1 MATTNIQE
9 LLTQGLFTQPAQQP
23 TVDPRARLTGM
34 ELLTSEALKA
44 GDEAAGLFTE
54 GGNLLR
60 RELIGLTPEEETQ
73 ENLMQDVSNFDNL
86 TTKEQEGVVLGL
98 QALGETAMAGQLAS
112 HVKANLQKVKTE
124 AEAAE
129 KATRTS
135 KIRQTIVERMGEDS
149 RFADIKPL
157 VAVGAFDSDFSS
169 IIKTLTQPS
178 GDKKLGKLYSATDSN
193 GNDII
198 VSVQS
203 QKGKDDKLMTIDGN
217 PIPKGTVLKAGG
229 TKVAVNLNNEE
240 ETALNKELGKLKAKA
255 VMSSYEE
262 ATKAQVGSQVIDDQW
277 DIISSQIGVIS
288 GTAADFKLGAAKA
301 LKAVGLI
308 GGDDSDTDE
317 LIANTETYISN
328 AGNLVARVIKEF
340 GAGTGL
346 SDADRDFA
354 QGIVAGRINLDAKSM
369 KRLIK
374 LQARAVRRQIGEHNK
389 KVSKLSPDNQATLS
403 VKVPEFSWAYDQP
416 QEAGIPSDIQNILD
430 ELTPSGP
437 Q

>member
-1 MATTNIQE
+1 MAKRDIA
-9 LLTQGLFTQPAQQP
+9 GF
-23 TVDPRARLTGM
+23 LTGM
-34 ELLTSEALKA
+34 PSNYAETMLKSGSLA
-44 GDEAAGLFTE
+44 GDVMGGRLKGMLGGGKTVGLSPRE
-54 GGNLLR
+54 EMQKGLR
-60 RELIGLTPEEETQ
+60 
-73 ENLMQDVSNFDNL
+73 NFDNL
-86 TTKEQEGVVLGL
+86 DAQGKRDLIGRL
-98 QALGETAMAGQLAS
+98 QASGQTSLAGQLAAQL
-112 HVKANLQKVKTE
+112 KADLQKAKTE
-124 AEAAE
+124 AEATA

-135 KIRQTIVERMGEDS
+135 KIRQTVVERMGEDS

-157 VAVGAFDSDFSS
+157 VAVGAFDNDFSS

-178 GDKKLGKLYSATDSN
+178 GDKKLGKLYSATDAD

-203 QKGKDDKLMTIDGN
+203 QKGKDDKLVTIDGK

-288 GTAADFKLGAAKA
+288 GKAAEFKLGAAKA

-374 LQARAVRRQIGEHNK
+374 LQARAVRRQIKEHNK
-389 KVSKLSPDNQATLS
+389 KLSKLSPDNQATLS
-403 VKVPEFSWAYDQP
+403 VEVPEFSWAYDQP
-416 QEAGIPSDIQNILD
+416 QEARIPSDIQNILD